1 MRKVAVVVPEASGGV
16 KAVGDKLVDGL
27 SREGFNVIRINIYGK
42 KRISRVFQDLSNV
55 KSLRFFDAVIY
66 MGSIPYPSSWFIK
79 SSTKV
84 LVFLHGFIV
93 HEIISELCDPHIPL
107 GIKIK
112 SLYLLQSWNF
122 NKLLGHADLYVCH
135 SLTTCEMNGIY
146 NRFILLPQ
154 FIFPEEVDQYI
165 EYRKNMGIINKT
177 TKILAY
183 VPSRGRS
190 PRLLSQTDLLKLV
203 YCVSKRIGNRIVE
216 LLIIDPNAEKPT
228 HSYWNNLIVHTVPY
242 LPRREFIKLML
253 KSDLYIDTSIDE
265 ELKVSSI
272 EAALLGVPIAK
283 LTHPKFVDRQ
293 DYKDEFIWASTPK
306 SFIDVLVDYIINKDH
321 LKPYY
326 AKKVLEF
333 LILRRNWNIV
343 SQPLLDFLRKY

>member
-1 MRKVAVVVPEASGGV
+1 MRKIAVVVPEALGGV
-16 KAVGDKLVDGL
+16 KTIGDKLVDGL
-27 SREGFNVIRINIYGK
+27 LREGFDVIRINIHGK

-55 KSLRFFDAVIY
+55 ENLRYFDVVIY
-66 MGSIPYPSSWFIK
+66 TGSIPYPSSWFIK

-84 LVFLHGFIV
+84 LVFLHGFVV
-93 HEIISELCDPHIPL
+93 HEIISVLRDPRTPL
-107 GIKIK
+107 GTKIK

-122 NKLLGHADLYVCH
+122 NKLLGHIDLYICH
-135 SLTTCEMNGIY
+135 SLTTCEMNEIY
-146 NRFILLPQ
+146 DRFILLPQ
-154 FIFPEEVDQYI
+154 FIFPEEVDHYA
-165 EYRKNMGIINKT
+165 EFRKNKESIDKA

-183 VPSRGRS
+183 VPSRGCS

-203 YCVSKRIGNRIVE
+203 YCVGKKIRNKIVE
-216 LLIIDPNAEKPT
+216 LFIVDPSAGKPT
-228 HSYWNNLIVHTVPY
+228 HNYWNNLIVHIIPY
-242 LPRREFIKLML
+242 LPRSEFIKLML

-265 ELKVSSI
+265 ELRMSSI
-272 EAALLGVPIAK
+272 EVALLGVPIAK

-293 DYKDEFIWASTPK
+293 DYKDAFIWASTPK

-333 LILRRNWNIV
+333 LISRRNWKTI